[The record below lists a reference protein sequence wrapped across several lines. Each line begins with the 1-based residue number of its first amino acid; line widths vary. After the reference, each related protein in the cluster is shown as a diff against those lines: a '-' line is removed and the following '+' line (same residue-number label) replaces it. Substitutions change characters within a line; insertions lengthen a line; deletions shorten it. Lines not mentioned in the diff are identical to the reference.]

1 MHRFLGYCALVLTAL
16 VAVLTVP
23 TAAAAAA
30 PVRIM
35 ALGDS
40 ITGSPGCWRAL
51 LWRHLQSTGHT
62 NTDFVGTLPAPG
74 CGFAY
79 DGENEGH
86 GGYLATGIANNNQL
100 PGWLGATRPDIVLM
114 HLGTNDIWS
123 NIGTTT
129 ILDAYSRLLGQMR
142 ASNPAMKV
150 LVAKILPMNPANC
163 AACGRRV
170 VDLDN
175 AIPGWAQA
183 HSTAASPITVVDQWT
198 GFSTSAD
205 TVDGVHPNS
214 TTGIQKM
221 ESRWYPALT
230 AALGGGST
238 PTGATVVGGQSG
250 RCLDVTGA
258 GTANGTKLQLW
269 DCNGQSNQAWTFGSA
284 GEIRGGSGRCL
295 DAAGQG
301 TSPGTAVDI
310 WDCTGQANQQWTLN
324 ADGSITGRQSGL
336 CLDASGQQ
344 TANGT
349 PVALWTCNGQANQR
363 WSRR

>member
-23 TAAAAAA
+23 TTAAAAT
-30 PVRIM
+30 PTRIM

-51 LWRHLQSTGHT
+51 LWRHLQNTGYP

-74 CGFAY
+74 CGFSY

-100 PGWLGATRPDIVLM
+100 PGWLSATRPDIVLM
-114 HLGTNDIWS
+114 HLGTNDVWS
-123 NIGTTT
+123 SIGTTT
-129 ILDAYSRLLGQMR
+129 ILDAYTRLLGQMR

-150 LVAKILPMNPANC
+150 IVAKILPMDPANC

-198 GFSTSAD
+198 GFNTAAD

-221 ESRWYPALT
+221 EARWYPALT
-230 AALGGGST
+230 AALGGST
-238 PTGATVVGGQSG
+238 PAGATVVGVQSG
-250 RCLDVTGA
+250 RCLDAVGA

-269 DCNGQSNQAWTFGSA
+269 DCNGQPNQAWTFGSG
-284 GEIRGGSGRCL
+284 GEVRGGSGRCL